1 MIDGCGSSV
10 SSATSAT
17 LIISRATPSF
27 NFQPFRAMK
36 ECNSIELG
44 ADLMHKMVELN
55 SLKYVQKPLVRQAN
69 HMQKVVLT
77 VAFEYSDLHY
87 GDS

>member
-1 MIDGCGSSV
+1 MFALKTINNCQNCKKGRCIKQNVILCHSTSNSS
-10 SSATSAT
+10 
-17 LIISRATPSF
+17 
-27 NFQPFRAMK
+27 
-36 ECNSIELG
+36 ELC
-44 ADLMHKMVELN
+44 ADLRHKMVELN